1 MDRQAKHGQASQAR
15 TEHGQASQA
24 PSPPDTPCMATKG
37 KSSGGVSKPALIAF
51 ALLSVF
57 LFVQALGGLP
67 PGVNDEITRWVASS
81 LFVLGALVFGAGGSA
96 LWCGLCTAMAVILNP
111 LYPLP
116 LGDLLHG
123 AKILG
128 GAIAGAAVVRHW

>member
-1 MDRQAKHGQASQAR
+1 MAS
-15 TEHGQASQA
+15 
-24 PSPPDTPCMATKG
+24 KG
-37 KSSGGVSKPALIAF
+37 TSGGGASKAALVPI
-51 ALLSVF
+51 ALLSALLF
-57 LFVQALGGLP
+57 LQALGALP
-67 PGVNDEITRWVASS
+67 PTVTDEITRWAATG
-81 LFVLGALVFGAGGSA
+81 LFCFAALVFGGAGSA
-96 LWCGLCTAMAVILNP
+96 AWCGLCAAMAVILNP